1 MRYTKGSIGRIF
13 LLKFDDDDI
22 VLDELDKFARHEKLK
37 AAVFV
42 FLGALKKGHIV
53 TGPKKPVIPP
63 EPNWK
68 KFKDG
73 WEVMG
78 VGTIFTGEKGMPCT
92 GGALH
97 HSLRSGTG
105 RRLVQGPQIHIH
117 TSMGKKDKVITGCVR
132 KDSKVF
138 LVIEAI
144 VFELKDVLATKDIDP
159 QTGLNLLKIL

>member
-13 LLKFDDDDI
+13 LLKFEDDDI
-22 VLDELDKFARHEKLK
+22 VLDELDKFARHERLR
-37 AAVFV
+37 AASFI

-68 KFKDG
+68 KFRDG

-78 VGTIFTGEKGMPCT
+78 VGTIFTNKK
-92 GGALH
+92 
-97 HSLRSGTG
+97 
-105 RRLVQGPQIHIH
+105 GPQIHIH
-117 TSMGKKDKVITGCVR
+117 ASMGKKDKVITGCIR
-132 KDSKVF
+132 KNSKVF

-144 VFELKDVLATKDIDP
+144 VFELKGVKATKAIDP
-159 QTGLNLLKIL
+159 QTGLNLLKIR

>member
-13 LLKFDDDDI
+13 LLKFEDDDI
-22 VLDELDKFARHEKLK
+22 VLKELDKFAKNEKLK
-37 AAVFV
+37 AATFI
-42 FLGALKKGHIV
+42 FLGALKKGDIV

-78 VGTIFTGEKGMPCT
+78 IGTIFTNSKG
-92 GGALH
+92 L
-97 HSLRSGTG
+97 
-105 RRLVQGPQIHIH
+105 PQIHIH
-117 TSMGKKDKVITGCVR
+117 ASMGKKDRVITGCVR

-144 VFELKDVLATKDIDP
+144 VFELKGVGAAKDLDSR
-159 QTGLNLLKIL
+159 TGLNLLRIF